1 MNLVDT
7 FEKIR
12 PSIVAFGSK
21 LTIVKGTKPPSFPPL
36 IGTGFIAD
44 ERGIVITNRHVAE
57 ALRALPR
64 APDTNEPGAFALV
77 FSEVIRHEQGDYG
90 IGAAFVELI
99 RYDLLTQFS
108 VENGEYYGEAVPDL
122 AFIQLN
128 IRDVPALRLA
138 TAPWSI
144 RIGTSVATAGFPLGT
159 DPLVVYGGVN
169 QITPFLRHGIVS
181 SLLPFPCPTPH
192 GFTVDIMSQ
201 GGASGSPIFRTDDG
215 AVVGVLHAGFPGT
228 NITLAV
234 PANIAAF
241 ALETFFEQ
249 VKPDLTG
256 VPTFAEYTKAEG
268 PHKPTFRRAG

>member
-1 MNLVDT
+1 MNLVET
-7 FEKIR
+7 FQKVR

-21 LTIVKGTKPPSFPPL
+21 LAIVNGGQEPAFPPL
-36 IGTGFIAD
+36 IGSGFIVD

-77 FSEVIRHEQGDYG
+77 FSDVIRHDEGDYG
-90 IGAAFVELI
+90 IGAAIVELI

-108 VENGEYYGEAVPDL
+108 ADGEYYGQAVPDL

-128 IRDVPALRLA
+128 VRDVPALKLV
-138 TAPWSI
+138 TEPWSI
-144 RIGTSVATAGFPLGT
+144 RIGMAVATAGFPLGT
-159 DPLVVYGGVN
+159 DPLIVYGGVN
-169 QITPFLRHGIVS
+169 QVTPFLRHGIVS

-201 GGASGSPIFRTDDG
+201 GGASGSPIFRTYDG

-249 VKPDLTG
+249 VKPNLTN
-256 VPTFAEYTKAEG
+256 VPTFTEYTKAEG